1 MGAIGAISAMGAIG
15 AWGAKRLRPERGAGG
30 KRVEGA
36 PPSESERGWGPASIR
51 KSAAIAVLLLLCPAL
66 AVAQSDLERARAL
79 YNAGEFEE
87 SIAAAMVAKKKTA
100 AAPSATLIAARAR
113 LERFRQ
119 KNDPED
125 LAAARADLVLLN
137 PRILAPQEIIE
148 WQIGLGTA
156 LFLENQ
162 VGPAAEMFTT
172 VLLTARARLPVAEF
186 DKLLEWWASTLSRV
200 AEAQSG
206 AARRDGYAAMLS
218 AVRGELE
225 RDPLSRPMAYWVVV
239 AARGAGD
246 IDGAWNAAVAGWIR
260 AGAQP
265 DGEQLRSD
273 LDRFVTQTL
282 IPERAQAS
290 TGQRLDAKPTL
301 MEISALTDQWRAI
314 GEQWR
319 SPN

>member
-1 MGAIGAISAMGAIG
+1 MRKEWAIC
-15 AWGAKRLRPERGAGG
+15 
-30 KRVEGA
+30 
-36 PPSESERGWGPASIR
+36 
-51 KSAAIAVLLLLCPAL
+51 AVWTLTLLCPGPA
-66 AVAQSDLERARAL
+66 AAQSNLERARAL
-79 YNAGEFEE
+79 YNAGLFDE
-87 SIAAAMVAKKKTA
+87 SIAAAAIAEKRA
-100 AAPSATLIAARAR
+100 GAAPSATLITARAR

-125 LAAARADLVLLN
+125 LAAARADLALLD
-137 PRILAPQEIIE
+137 PRILAPQELIE

-156 LFLENQ
+156 LFLDNQ
-162 VGPAAEMFTT
+162 PGPAAEMFTT
-172 VLLTARARLPVAEF
+172 VLPTARARLPGAEF

-200 AEAQSG
+200 AESHSG
-206 AARRDGYAAMLS
+206 SARSDAYAAMLS

-246 IDGAWNAAVAGWIR
+246 FDGAWNAAVAGWIR

-265 DGEQLRSD
+265 EGEQLRSD

-282 IPERAQAS
+282 IPERAQS
-290 TGQRLDAKPTL
+290 YTSQHLDAKATL
-301 MEISALTDQWRAI
+301 SEISALTDQWRAI

-319 SPN
+319 PPD